1 MVISGSKKGRVLVG
15 WFSDAL
21 AQGRQA
27 AQLLLLVLCSA
38 AACAGVALAALLPAA
53 PVSSPAFP
61 GAPPLWL
68 LLPFLSASL
77 FLLLSSLSSLLPAAL
92 LSLLC
97 FFHSQTSMLKNT
109 GLIDCIKAREL
120 HRPEAGEIFHVG
132 LLVRSAALV
141 LLLQS
146 EADRLL
152 SYLLAHLL
160 SAAGRKFWAR
170 AADADPE
177 MMAARAYVLAHRR
190 R

>member
-1 MVISGSKKGRVLVG
+1 
-15 WFSDAL
+15 
-21 AQGRQA
+21 
-27 AQLLLLVLCSA
+27 
-38 AACAGVALAALLPAA
+38 
-53 PVSSPAFP
+53 
-61 GAPPLWL
+61 
-68 LLPFLSASL
+68 
-77 FLLLSSLSSLLPAAL
+77 
-92 LSLLC
+92 
-97 FFHSQTSMLKNT
+97 MLKNT

-170 AADADPE
+170 AADADLE